1 MGQKNQRR
9 KNDTIDELTKS
20 PLRVLPA
27 TVPERT
33 HALHIG
39 QVIPVMILWR
49 AATVSFLER
58 RGDTSHAPFLHRVM
72 PRGRGG

>member
-1 MGQKNQRR
+1 MGQKKQYR
-9 KNDTIDELTKS
+9 KNNACMIDELTKS

-33 HALHIG
+33 HALRIG

-49 AATVSFLER
+49 AATVLILR
-58 RGDTSHAPFLHRVM
+58 A
-72 PRGRGG
+72 

>member
-1 MGQKNQRR
+1 MTRTEQGWDRKTSAG

-39 QVIPVMILWR
+39 QVIPVMTLWR
-49 AATVSFLER
+49 AATVSIFR
-58 RGDTSHAPFLHRVM
+58 RVRGDPTPHLTLE
-72 PRGRGG
+72 

>member
-1 MGQKNQRR
+1 MGQKKQYR
-9 KNDTIDELTKS
+9 KNNSCAIDELTKS

-33 HALHIG
+33 HALRIG

-49 AATVSFLER
+49 AATVLIFR
-58 RGDTSHAPFLHRVM
+58 RVRGDPTPHLTLE
-72 PRGRGG
+72 

>member
-1 MGQKNQRR
+1 MTRTEPGWDKKTSAR

-33 HALHIG
+33 HALRIG

-49 AATVSFLER
+49 AATVLIFRE
-58 RGDTSHAPFLHRVM
+58 
-72 PRGRGG
+72 

>member
-1 MGQKNQRR
+1 MGQKKQYE
-9 KNDTIDELTKS
+9 KNNACTIDELTKS

-49 AATVSFLER
+49 AATVLIF
-58 RGDTSHAPFLHRVM
+58 
-72 PRGRGG
+72 GGGVPYTTN